1 MDFPFFKWTIHIGR
15 RPRPV
20 AVPESLLDGL
30 DEAKKTPQF
39 QPYYQSEPVPV
50 AELCAA
56 LLQESRNVVASVAPA
71 NVGVEAEAA
80 AKEKRARRNGNAL
93 WVLRMLGS
101 GPANLD
107 DLEHLA
113 EVSGDL
119 KRKNVRW
126 AADRCQKV
134 GWIARD
140 KNKYWTLTDSG
151 RIRAADDRLLWR
163 KNAKPRPQPA
173 PAIVSDVVDPQTQD
187 TPAVPAI
194 EAAPAAAP
202 LIDEERIYAQR
213 AKEKIVF
220 GVGVMAA
227 KLKIRFDTRVEGLDQ
242 ICNTAVA
249 RIQAIDDLKLW
260 AMLYAAYE
268 RLLFQETFFL
278 GLLVFH
284 GLSSHLDKSWVE
296 SRELNAYWY
305 VKRCIAE
312 YDREHRQQSLA
323 AA

>member
-20 AVPESLLDGL
+20 AVPEPLLDGL

-50 AELCAA
+50 AELS
-56 LLQESRNVVASVAPA
+56 QNVVASVAPA
-71 NVGVEAEAA
+71 NVGAEAEAA
-80 AKEKRARRNGNAL
+80 AKEKPRRNGNAL

-113 EVSGDL
+113 EVHGDL

-126 AADRCQKV
+126 AADRCQRV
-134 GWIARD
+134 GWVARD

-173 PAIVSDVVDPQTQD
+173 PAIDSDVDVPQAQD
-187 TPAVPAI
+187 TPAVPV
-194 EAAPAAAP
+194 
-202 LIDEERIYAQR
+202 IDEETVYAQR
-213 AKEKIVF
+213 AQEKILF

-227 KLKIRFDTRVEGLDQ
+227 KLRIRFDTRVEGLDQ

-268 RLLFQETFFL
+268 RLLFQETFFF

-305 VKRCIAE
+305 IKRCVGE
-312 YDREHRQQSLA
+312 YDRERGQRSLA
-323 AA
+323 A

>member
-30 DEAKKTPQF
+30 DAAKKTPQF

-50 AELCAA
+50 AELS
-56 LLQESRNVVASVAPA
+56 QNVVASVAPA
-71 NVGVEAEAA
+71 NVGAEAEAA
-80 AKEKRARRNGNAL
+80 AKEKPRRNGNAL

-113 EVSGDL
+113 EVHGDL

-126 AADRCQKV
+126 AADRCQRV
-134 GWIARD
+134 GWVARD

-173 PAIVSDVVDPQTQD
+173 PAIDSDVDVPQAQD
-187 TPAVPAI
+187 TPAVPV
-194 EAAPAAAP
+194 
-202 LIDEERIYAQR
+202 IDEETVYAQR
-213 AKEKIVF
+213 AQEKILF

-227 KLKIRFDTRVEGLDQ
+227 KLRIRFDTRVEGLDQ
-242 ICNTAVA
+242 ICNAAVA

-268 RLLFQETFFL
+268 RLLFQETFFF

-305 VKRCIAE
+305 IKRCVGE
-312 YDREHRQQSLA
+312 YDRERGQRSLA
-323 AA
+323 A

>member
-15 RPRPV
+15 RARPV
-20 AVPESLLDGL
+20 AVPGSLLDGL

-39 QPYYQSEPVPV
+39 QPYYETEPVPV

-56 LLQESRNVVASVAPA
+56 LLQESQNVVASVAPA

-101 GPANLD
+101 GSANLD
-107 DLEHLA
+107 DLERLA

-126 AADRCQKV
+126 AIERCLKV
-134 GWIARD
+134 GWVAPCD
-140 KNKYWTLTDSG
+140 NKCWTLTESG
-151 RIRAADDRLLWR
+151 KTRATDDRVVWR

-173 PAIVSDVVDPQTQD
+173 PAIVSDIVVPQAQD

-194 EAAPAAAP
+194 EAAAAAAP
-202 LIDEERIYAQR
+202 VIDEDTIYAQR
-213 AKEKIVF
+213 AQEKILF

-242 ICNTAVA
+242 LCNTAVA
-249 RIQAIDDLKLW
+249 RIQAIDDLKFW
-260 AMLYAAYE
+260 AVLYAAYE
-268 RLLFQETFFL
+268 RLLFQETFFF

-305 VKRCIAE
+305 IKRCIAE
-312 YDREHRQQSLA
+312 YARERGQRSLA
-323 AA
+323 A